1 MNTKTLTNNIQL
13 PGRIILLAVALI
25 IAAGLAGYNH
35 TLGLNDRTAFIILF
49 AAGMALC
56 LTGMKIETYGWMNPF
71 NLAGSILGAGILLFV
86 AAVFMGIQLPWI
98 SGDRDAFTILSI
110 LIVLKIIVSRLRGF
124 SGASQK

>member
-1 MNTKTLTNNIQL
+1 MNTNTFSKNILL
-13 PGRIILLAVALI
+13 PGRIILLAVTLI

-56 LTGMKIETYGWMNPF
+56 LTGMKIETYGWTNPF
-71 NLAGSILGAGILLFV
+71 NLAGSILGAGILLLL

-98 SGDRDAFTILSI
+98 SSDRDAFTVLSI
-110 LIVLKIIVSRLRGF
+110 LIVLKIIASRLRGF
-124 SGASQK
+124 SGVSQK